1 MHCAD
6 KLTVEPCYLLR
17 VEFDASKDA
26 WEMNAE
32 ILKDNQVCAC
42 YNYSSQTLNGLGVC
56 TGGMIGYYP
65 DKQVPSFK
73 QST

>member
-32 ILKDNQVCAC
+32 IMKDNQVCAC
-42 YNYSSQTLNGLGVC
+42 YNYSSQKLNGLGVC
-56 TGGMIGYYP
+56 T
-65 DKQVPSFK
+65 
-73 QST
+73 